1 MRMLRGHGRKPDTS
15 ALRVR
20 HCPRRPRLAII
31 TLHGGRADGY
41 QKARPWHLAA
51 LRMRPV
57 LRSAASAVSLD
68 DAVLAQ
74 VRYRHRGWN
83 QGDPLQD
90 TYRALDEL
98 ERLAGPVPALL
109 IGHSMGGRAALRA
122 ASHPR
127 VRAVV
132 ALAPWLPPGEPT
144 GHLRGKRAVVLHGT
158 SDRITSAE
166 ASAEYVRRARTQQTS
181 AGIILVSRGDH
192 AMLRRSSLWH
202 RTVAELVGGLLHPG
216 GQLTGRAAESSASPE
231 PILL

>member
-1 MRMLRGHGRKPDTS
+1 M
-15 ALRVR
+15 AV
-20 HCPRRPRLAII
+20 I
-31 TLHGGRADGY
+31 TLHGGRSDGY
-41 QKARPWHLAA
+41 QTSRPWHLAA

-57 LRSAASAVSLD
+57 LRAAASAVSLE

-122 ASHPR
+122 ASRPQ
-127 VRAVV
+127 VRGVV

-158 SDRITSAE
+158 RDRITSAD
-166 ASAEYVRRARTQQTS
+166 ASSDYVRRARTQQTR
-181 AGIILVSRGDH
+181 AGIILVRRGDH
-192 AMLRRSSLWH
+192 AMLRRSPLWH
-202 RTVAELVGGLLHPG
+202 RTVAELVGGLLHPS
-216 GQLTGRAAESSASPE
+216 GQLTGRAAASCLSPG
-231 PILL
+231 PIFL

>member
-1 MRMLRGHGRKPDTS
+1 M
-15 ALRVR
+15 AV
-20 HCPRRPRLAII
+20 I

-41 QKARPWHLAA
+41 QTSRPWHLAA
-51 LRMRPV
+51 LRMHPV
-57 LRSAASAVSLD
+57 LRAAASAVSLD

-122 ASHPR
+122 ASRPQ
-127 VRAVV
+127 VRGVV

-158 SDRITSAE
+158 RDRITSAD
-166 ASAEYVRRARTQQTS
+166 ASADYVRRARTQQTR
-181 AGIILVSRGDH
+181 AGIILVRRGDH
-192 AMLRRSSLWH
+192 AMLRRSPLWH
-202 RTVAELVGGLLHPG
+202 RTVAELVGGLLHPS
-216 GQLTGRAAESSASPE
+216 GQLTGRAATSCLSPG
-231 PILL
+231 PIFL

>member
-1 MRMLRGHGRKPDTS
+1 MLRGHGGKPDTS
-15 ALRVR
+15 ALWVR
-20 HCPRRPRLAII
+20 HCPPRPRLAVI

-41 QKARPWHLAA
+41 QTSRPWHLAA

-57 LRSAASAVSLD
+57 LRAAASAVSLE

-122 ASHPR
+122 ASRPQ
-127 VRAVV
+127 VRGVV

-158 SDRITSAE
+158 RDRITSAD
-166 ASAEYVRRARTQQTS
+166 ASADYVRRARTQQTR
-181 AGIILVSRGDH
+181 AGIILVRRGDH
-192 AMLRRSSLWH
+192 AMLRRSPLWH
-202 RTVAELVGGLLHPG
+202 RTVAELVGGLLHPS
-216 GQLTGRAAESSASPE
+216 GQLTGRAATSCLSPG
-231 PILL
+231 PIFL

>member
-1 MRMLRGHGRKPDTS
+1 M
-15 ALRVR
+15 
-20 HCPRRPRLAII
+20 AII
-31 TLHGGRADGY
+31 TLHGGRVDSY
-41 QKARPWHLAA
+41 QTSQPWHPAA

-57 LRSAASAVSLD
+57 LRSAASAVSLH

-98 ERLAGPVPALL
+98 NQLAGPVPTLL

-122 ASHPR
+122 ASHPH
-127 VRAVV
+127 VRGVV

-144 GHLRGKRAVVLHGT
+144 RHLRGKRAVVLHGT
-158 SDRITSAE
+158 RDRITSAE
-166 ASAEYVRRARTQQTS
+166 ASTDYVRRVRTPQTR
-181 AGIILVSRGDH
+181 AGIILIRRGDH
-192 AMLRRSSLWH
+192 AMLRRSPLWH
-202 RTVAELVGGLLHPG
+202 RTVAELVGDLLHPS
-216 GQLTGRAAESSASPE
+216 GQLTGRAAASCLSPE